1 MTEEG
6 AVLDERFSLS
16 VLFDWYGPLLSDR
29 QRDCYDL
36 YYNEDLSLAEIAEL
50 KGISRQGVWDAI
62 HHAEDNLRD
71 YERKTGLIARIR
83 ELESELESVKD
94 GI

>member
-1 MTEEG
+1 M
-6 AVLDERFSLS
+6 DERFKLS

-36 YYNEDLSLAEIAEL
+36 YYNEDYSLAEIAEL
-50 KGISRQGVWDAI
+50 KGISRQGIWDAI
-62 HHAEDNLRD
+62 HHAEDNLRE
-71 YERKTGLIARIR
+71 YEEKTGLIKRIM
-83 ELESELESVKD
+83 ELESELERKNN

>member
-1 MTEEG
+1 M
-6 AVLDERFSLS
+6 DDRFSLS
-16 VLFDWYGPLLSDR
+16 LLFDWYGPLLSDK

-62 HHAEDNLRD
+62 HHAEDNLRE
-71 YERKTGLIARIR
+71 YEQKTGLIKRI
-83 ELESELESVKD
+83 SELEAVIESNNYGV
-94 GI
+94 